1 VGRRAFQYVR
11 TLKSQMA
18 VMFRAG
24 AVVAYAAAMGYAE
37 AAAVAYLRQALVGSS
52 AGQLQSSLMRIE
64 SGREAAT
71 IVMLATVGGIAGRTW
86 SARFSYLTIAFG
98 VWDITYYGFFHLLVG
113 WPPSLATWDEL
124 FLLPVPWFGPV
135 WAPAVVSLILI
146 GLGARLL
153 APWPQLQ
160 AWQILMMVAAAAL
173 VFVSFTVQVEPGG
186 GFTGSGAGHNFL
198 WPVFTLGVALGV
210 LPLMVGFRLRPPDER
225 RRRAKVRPGPAD

>member
-1 VGRRAFQYVR
+1 
-11 TLKSQMA
+11 
-18 VMFRAG
+18 
-24 AVVAYAAAMGYAE
+24 
-37 AAAVAYLRQALVGSS
+37 
-52 AGQLQSSLMRIE
+52 
-64 SGREAAT
+64 
-71 IVMLATVGGIAGRTW
+71 MLATVGGIAGRTW
-86 SARFSYLTIAFG
+86 SERFSYLTIAFG

-173 VFVSFTVQVEPGG
+173 VFASFTVQVEPGG

-225 RRRAKVRPGPAD
+225 PPRALCPGQPVTGVAS